1 MTDRIQLLRDDREK
15 NVSKEEIPV
24 RDRAYRQA
32 MTDHPGESVKVQYA
46 YGFAQTL
53 KDKSILIQKE
63 DVLAGFLYQY
73 TYNVNFSM
81 KVSEKFDPAGR
92 ASFHMDTR
100 REVKEYKEL
109 FDVDSGSPEEKE
121 FMEFADGSEAWLFK
135 HWHSGHTLAGYPILL
150 KKGFAGLLN
159 EVESEEKK
167 DVPKEET
174 DTLMAFRIV
183 LEACI
188 DYIGRYE
195 ELAGEMAETAV
206 TKEEAVRLSE
216 MKSNLARIKQKPPET
231 FAQAIQLVWLAHE
244 MMYCENVPSAI
255 SFGRLDYYLY
265 PYYRRDIESGRLSN
279 EQAEEYIEAFFIKCS
294 SQRKAYQNLTI
305 GGCDSEGKCSVNP
318 LTYLCLKA
326 SKELKFDQPSLTYRW
341 TDDMPEE
348 AWEAVLSLIREGMG
362 FPALMYDGCYRKAME
377 DRGVLSEESYNYS
390 LLGCVE
396 PAMQGEEYALT
407 EMMRLNLPKVMN
419 LMLHEGKDVMTGKVF
434 TLKNR
439 KKLDEIE
446 SYEDFWRW
454 YQEEIKHFVDM
465 GIRSIRRCEELYE
478 KKYPLPYLSVLTED
492 CIHRRKDVSE
502 GGARY
507 NSVGVNLCGIA
518 TAVDSLM
525 AIKRLVY
532 EEKRLTLKEFA
543 KILENDYEGAEEIR
557 QRALNHCPK
566 YGNDLKEP
574 DMAAADIIAGI
585 KNHIAEYTT
594 YHGGR
599 YCLGLYSVE
608 DHAIMGMNT
617 GATADGRK
625 SGVSLSNSMG
635 AVQGMDK
642 EGPTALMKSV
652 TYTDMR
658 DSSNGMVLDIKFIPS
673 FLEQQT
679 GRDAVRKLISTYF
692 HHGGMEVQISVVSRK
707 TLLDAQMDPDKYKN
721 LVVRVSGFSAYFVT
735 LRKET
740 QDEIIQ
746 RTECG

>member
-1 MTDRIQLLRDDREK
+1 M
-15 NVSKEEIPV
+15 
-24 RDRAYRQA
+24 
-32 MTDHPGESVKVQYA
+32 
-46 YGFAQTL
+46 
-53 KDKSILIQKE
+53 
-63 DVLAGFLYQY
+63 
-73 TYNVNFSM
+73 
-81 KVSEKFDPAGR
+81 
-92 ASFHMDTR
+92 
-100 REVKEYKEL
+100 
-109 FDVDSGSPEEKE
+109 
-121 FMEFADGSEAWLFK
+121 
-135 HWHSGHTLAGYPILL
+135 
-150 KKGFAGLLN
+150 
-159 EVESEEKK
+159 
-167 DVPKEET
+167 
-174 DTLMAFRIV
+174 
-183 LEACI
+183 
-188 DYIGRYE
+188 
-195 ELAGEMAETAV
+195 
-206 TKEEAVRLSE
+206 
-216 MKSNLARIKQKPPET
+216 
-231 FAQAIQLVWLAHE
+231 
-244 MMYCENVPSAI
+244 
-255 SFGRLDYYLY
+255 
-265 PYYRRDIESGRLSN
+265 
-279 EQAEEYIEAFFIKCS
+279 
-294 SQRKAYQNLTI
+294 
-305 GGCDSEGKCSVNP
+305 
-318 LTYLCLKA
+318 
-326 SKELKFDQPSLTYRW
+326 
-341 TDDMPEE
+341 
-348 AWEAVLSLIREGMG
+348 
-362 FPALMYDGCYRKAME
+362 
-377 DRGVLSEESYNYS
+377 
-390 LLGCVE
+390 
-396 PAMQGEEYALT
+396 
-407 EMMRLNLPKVMN
+407 
-419 LMLHEGKDVMTGKVF
+419 
-434 TLKNR
+434 
-439 KKLDEIE
+439 
-446 SYEDFWRW
+446 
-454 YQEEIKHFVDM
+454 
-465 GIRSIRRCEELYE
+465 
-478 KKYPLPYLSVLTED
+478 SVLTED

-507 NSVGVNLCGIA
+507 NSVGVNFCGIA

-574 DMAAADIIAGI
+574 DMAAADIIVGI